1 MLKNYILL
9 AIRHLRR
16 DKTHA
21 LINISSLAIGLAIV
35 LLIALWIF
43 DECTYDRFNPHYDHV
58 ARVMQFETTNG
69 ATDVSSSLPYPLIN
83 DLQTTYGASFKRV
96 VASWWTRNHVLE
108 YANKKLAF
116 DGNFMDPQGIDLLG
130 FHLLR
135 GSNNALENP
144 NSAII
149 SATVAKAFFGD
160 ADPIGKTLHIDSKLT
175 VAVTGVYADMPG
187 NSHFNLVK
195 FVAPMALF
203 MQSEAWT
210 KDVRSDWGWD
220 FCEIFVELADHA
232 DVAAISERLRNSTLI
247 HMRDNPLA
255 AAYHSQV
262 FVQPMNRWHL
272 YNEFKN
278 GVQTGGAIQWVWLFG
293 TIGFFV
299 LLLACINFMNL
310 STARSEKRA
319 REVGVRKAIGSK
331 RVQLILQFYSES
343 MVVAF
348 LAFLLALVLAA
359 LALPWFNNIAGKS
372 IAIVWTSP
380 WLWGAGLTF
389 SLLTGLLA
397 GSYPALYLS
406 SFRAVS
412 VLKGS
417 FKAGRWAL
425 VPRRA
430 LVVLQ
435 FSVSALLVIGTIVVF
450 RQVEYARDLPANY
463 NRDRLIAMPIVV
475 PEFTRRSE
483 ALRQEMQQTG
493 VVAQTAIS
501 SSPATQ
507 VWEDFSGFDWP
518 GRDPSLNA
526 DFGTVS
532 VSFDYGSTIGWHIVQ
547 GRDFSRDFATDS
559 SGLIVNE
566 AAVAFM
572 GLKHPIGT
580 PVTWGDKK
588 YHIIGVVKNMI
599 TGSPYEP
606 AGQIIYLPN
615 YDFNHNWFFIK
626 LKPAIALSAAL
637 ATVRS
642 AFQHVLPNSAFDYRF
657 VDDLYAK
664 KFAAEQRVGTLAAF
678 FAGFALLISALGIFG
693 MASFTAEQR
702 IREIGVR
709 RVLGATVYSIW
720 RLLTREFTLLVGLSV
735 LIAGPLGW
743 FILHRWLQNYTL
755 HTNIAWWIFVVTG
768 AGTLAIT
775 LLTVSWTAIRAATTN
790 PVKALRSE

>member
-1 MLKNYILL
+1 MLKNYFIIAL
-9 AIRHLRR
+9 RRLRR
-16 DKTHA
+16 DKTHSFV
-21 LINISSLAIGLAIV
+21 NISSMAIGLAIV
-35 LLIALWIF
+35 LLIAFWIF

-58 ARVMQFETTNG
+58 ARIMQFETVNG
-69 ATDVSSSLPYPLIN
+69 TIGETTSLPFPLIN
-83 DLQTTYGASFKRV
+83 ELRTTYRSSFKHV
-96 VASWWTRNHVLE
+96 VASWWNRHHTL
-108 YANKKLAF
+108 ADDSKKLPF
-116 DGNFMDPQGIDLLG
+116 DGRFMDPEGLDLLG

-135 GSNNALENP
+135 GQTTALQDP
-144 NSAII
+144 TSVVI
-149 SATVAKAFFGD
+149 SAAVAKAFFGD
-160 ADPIGKTLHIDSKLT
+160 TDPIGKTLHIDDKLT

-187 NSHFNLVK
+187 NSLFKGVQ
-195 FVAPMALF
+195 FIAPLDLF
-203 MQSEAWT
+203 LRSEAWT
-210 KDVRSDWGWD
+210 NDVRDSWGWD
-220 FCEIFVELADHA
+220 FCEIYVELADHA
-232 DVAAISERLRNSTLI
+232 DVAALSGRLRNSTLI

-255 AAYHSQV
+255 ASYHSQV
-262 FVQPMNRWHL
+262 FMQPMSRWHL

-331 RVQLILQFYSES
+331 RFQLILQFYSES

-425 VPRRA
+425 APRRA

-435 FSVSALLVIGTIVVF
+435 FSVSTLLVIGTIVVF
-450 RQVEYARDLPANY
+450 RQIQYAKDLPANY
-463 NRDRLIAMPIVV
+463 DREHLLALPVTV
-475 PEFTRRSE
+475 PGFGQKKEPLRSE
-483 ALRQEMQQTG
+483 LLQTG
-493 VVAQTAIS
+493 MVAEAATS
-501 SSPATQ
+501 SSPTTQ
-507 VWEDFSGFDWP
+507 IWEGYSGFTWP
-518 GRDPSLNA
+518 GKDPSKQA

-532 VSFDYGSTIGWHIVQ
+532 VSYEYGSTIGWQIIR
-547 GRDFSRDFATDS
+547 GRDYSRAFATDS
-559 SGLIVNE
+559 AGLIVNA
-566 AAVAFM
+566 AAVSYM
-572 GLKHPIGT
+572 GLKDPIGT
-580 PVTWGDKK
+580 PVKWGDQTF
-588 YHIIGVVKNMI
+588 HIIGVVKNLI
-599 TGSPYEP
+599 IGSPYEEARP
-606 AGQIIYLPN
+606 VAYLLN
-615 YDFNHNWFFIK
+615 YDFNHNWYFVK
-626 LKPAIALSAAL
+626 LKPGVAVSDALPP
-637 ATVRS
+637 VRK
-642 AFQHVLPNSAFDYRF
+642 AFQQILPTAAFDYRL
-657 VDDLYAK
+657 VDEQYNEL
-664 KFAAEQRVGTLAAF
+664 FAAEQRVGTLAAF

-709 RVLGATVYSIW
+709 RVLGATVFGIW

-743 FILHRWLQNYTL
+743 FALHRWLQNYTL